1 MKLSKQEKAAH
12 RAAFRSLSPAKK
24 LDHIFTYYKWPILLG
39 LCALLVLGSVLHRQL
54 TKKEPVLYL
63 GLANVSVGTDLEEG
77 LTGGFLRAIG
87 ADPARQ
93 EVFLYQNLYLSEDAA
108 TENHQYAFAS
118 RTLLNGATEARKL
131 DLLLLNREAYDLLS
145 HGGYLLDLAPLLGED
160 AALSPRLT
168 ANTVVLE
175 DNAIAYQ
182 LGEAERHEQITETVR
197 NGLEL
202 TGLPLLEAAGF
213 PEEVY
218 LGVVANSPRIDAVLQ
233 YLQYLA
239 SGS

>member
-1 MKLSKQEKAAH
+1 MKLSEREKAAH

-24 LDHIFTYYKWPILLG
+24 LDHIFTYYKWPILLT
-39 LCALLVLGSVLHRQL
+39 LLALLVLGSAVHRQL

-63 GLANVSVGTDLEEG
+63 GLANVSVGSEMESRLTD
-77 LTGGFLRAIG
+77 GFLRAG
-87 ADPARQ
+87 GGDPARQ
-93 EVFLYQNLYLSEDAA
+93 QVYLYRDLYLSENAA
-108 TENHQYAFAS
+108 MENHEYAFAS
-118 RTLLNGATEARKL
+118 RTVLNGATETRKL

-160 AALSPRLT
+160 AALAPRLT
-168 ANTVVLE
+168 TNTVVLE

-182 LGEAERHEQITETVR
+182 LGEAERREQITESVS

-202 TGLPLLEAAGF
+202 TDLPLLEAAGF
-213 PEEVY
+213 PEEIY
-218 LGVVANSPRIDAVLQ
+218 LGVLANSPRIDAVLQ

-239 SGS
+239 SSP